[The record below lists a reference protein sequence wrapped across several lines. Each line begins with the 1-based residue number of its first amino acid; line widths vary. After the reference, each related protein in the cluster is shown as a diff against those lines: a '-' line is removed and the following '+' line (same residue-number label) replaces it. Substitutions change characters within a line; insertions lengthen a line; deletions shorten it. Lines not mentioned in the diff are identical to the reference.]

1 MLPNEYQKLAIRS
14 QADQAVILHRLSCL
28 GPKAMQADNAY
39 RGLCNDIGEL
49 GDPIKKWI
57 EYGQELNIF
66 GKGGIKEETGDVLWR
81 LAQLLDAV
89 GLTLEECMEANIQ
102 KLKIRYPDGYSDF
115 NAAEENRDR
124 DKEQTAYAESV
135 VPAMKHDY
143 HPSVTICRGPGPEPE
158 KRYQTGQ
165 GFAEPPQEYCLN
177 SVHISA
183 DQIDETTTALVEI
196 SPEEVSEVVILKE
209 IPPILTAHFGDGLV
223 REPRDSSYSG
233 FCGGCNRPIHHTN
246 SSGLCPDCK
255 ADQLGGRLLH
265 NERKSDAQS

>member
-1 MLPNEYQKLAIRS
+1 MFSPNDYQKLAIRS
-14 QADQAVILHRLSCL
+14 QADQQVILNRLYAL

-102 KLKIRYPDGYSDF
+102 KLKVRYPEGYSDF

-124 DKEQTAYAESV
+124 NKEQEAYGKSA
-135 VPAMKHDY
+135 VPAMEHNY
-143 HPSVTICRGPGPEPE
+143 HPSVTVRRVPEVE

-165 GFAEPPQEYCLN
+165 GFAEPLEVCEQPTGRAIRVGQGITQMPA
-177 SVHISA
+177 V
-183 DQIDETTTALVEI
+183 
-196 SPEEVSEVVILKE
+196 PEEIKVKDTPSV
-209 IPPILTAHFGDGLV
+209 LTAHFGDGLV

-246 SSGLCPDCK
+246 SAGLCPDCM
-255 ADQLGGRLLH
+255 ADQLAGRPLH
-265 NERKSDAQS
+265 SERKANAQS